1 MQNEREQLV
10 QAIEAQQQV
19 LNRLNEQLAEYDSA
33 PERHIYSSLEE
44 AQDELVDFLREQA
57 AEDCEGSY
65 NCGSDYY
72 EQEFIVDGVHYIG
85 RIDVEYNRHD
95 KTYYFIEESR
105 YSYVPK

>member
-10 QAIEAQQQV
+10 EAIAAQQQV
-19 LNRLNEQLAEYDSA
+19 LDRLNEQLAEYDSA
-33 PERHIYSSLEE
+33 PERHVYSSLEE
-44 AQDELVDFLREQA
+44 AEYEIEDFLREKA

-72 EQEFIVDGVHYIG
+72 EQEFIVDGLRYIG